1 MEPKNAQHAGT
12 YQDLHER
19 VSALVITESTA
30 DGAVTVDVGA
40 DGTLRGLVLRD
51 RGHSADYYAAE
62 IMACIATAQARIP
75 ALVQK
80 AVDSTVGGADPG
92 AHAVLDGLRQRFPQP
107 EPAASPWA
115 KPAAREPRPRRPVD
129 EDVDDWAGSRI
140 MEDI

>member
-1 MEPKNAQHAGT
+1 
-12 YQDLHER
+12 LHER

-30 DGAVTVDVGA
+30 DGAVTVEVGA

-51 RGHSADYYAAE
+51 RGHPADHYASE

-75 ALVQK
+75 ALVEK
-80 AVDSTVGGADPG
+80 AVDRTVGAADPG
-92 AHAVLDGLRQRFPQP
+92 AHAVLDGLRKRFPQP
-107 EPAASPWA
+107 EPATSPWA
-115 KPAAREPRPRRPVD
+115 KPATRDPKPRRPVD